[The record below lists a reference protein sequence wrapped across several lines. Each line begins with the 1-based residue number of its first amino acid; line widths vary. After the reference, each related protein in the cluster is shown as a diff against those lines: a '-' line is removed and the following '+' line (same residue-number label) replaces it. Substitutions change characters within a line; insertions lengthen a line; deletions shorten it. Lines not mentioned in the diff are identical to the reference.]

1 MFEFKACE
9 VFKTKEFTF
18 VNDCFKDEHNA
29 EIGHYGQT
37 LIDLIHLFHNYLSI
51 KQINYPVGITC
62 IAVAMCYHDYGG
74 TLLVQFR

>member
-18 VNDCFKDEHNA
+18 VNDCFKDKHNA

-37 LIDLIHLFHNYLSI
+37 LIKIHLFLPNY
-51 KQINYPVGITC
+51 K
-62 IAVAMCYHDYGG
+62 A
-74 TLLVQFR
+74 